1 MKMFHAL
8 VGYLA
13 ATALPHFHPF
23 AFAASGIHYDGPSYV
38 DTTENYNTDGA
49 LTKHN
54 ILETSQTVTSHT
66 GSLNGYVN
74 STQNHSDIET
84 RQLPLPILIPLVGI
98 VISTVVLVITTVS
111 WIADD
116 NPVRGNDVEYLIIE
130 HSD

>member
-1 MKMFHAL
+1 MKLFHVL

-13 ATALPHFHPF
+13 ATALPPFHLF
-23 AFAASGIHYDGPSYV
+23 ALAASGIHYDGPGYV
-38 DTTENYNTDGA
+38 DTTENHNTDGA

-74 STQNHSDIET
+74 ATQNHSDIET